1 MKSHEYLKESYK
13 QTFSRKE
20 IILLINAYTLMVSD
34 NPECPYARKLDA
46 LMEALEEIVTVY

>member
-13 QTFSRKE
+13 QIFSRKE
-20 IILLINAYTLMVSD
+20 IILLINAYTLMVSN

-46 LMEALEEIVTVY
+46 LMEALEEIVTVL

>member
-1 MKSHEYLKESYK
+1 MESYEYLKESYK

-20 IILLINAYTLMVSD
+20 IILLINAYTLMVTD

-46 LMEALEEIVTVY
+46 LMGALEEIVTVY